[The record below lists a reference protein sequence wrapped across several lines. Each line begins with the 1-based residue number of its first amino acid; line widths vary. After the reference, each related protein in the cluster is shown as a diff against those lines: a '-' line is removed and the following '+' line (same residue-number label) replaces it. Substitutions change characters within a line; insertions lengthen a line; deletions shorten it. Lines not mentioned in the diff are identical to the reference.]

1 MSLRIT
7 NNETTVLFDKD
18 GNEYPVAA
26 CPVTVEHVDQDV
38 WEVSLTLISQAN
50 GFGGMGTT
58 RGEPSPTMSSTRSAG
73 SGSCQ
78 APKACPCSA
87 RPASNVNASGKSK
100 WTNSARFRTASTCRG
115 TSWLLRRVKEF
126 FAVQVTSTRLSRW
139 ATFVVIASL
148 GVGVGSL
155 LRSVS
160 LWLPLGV
167 ELVGFV
173 LWVVVK
179 SLELRHLKIAQ
190 KPETNAIARVT
201 ITPAQSASDPRS
213 SEDAQSTNSMSSSS
227 VGDFVA
233 PSDPTE
239 GDPSTG
245 SEVTL

>member
-1 MSLRIT
+1 MTQEWFTPAESTPVDSSSL
-7 NNETTVLFDKD
+7 VFQP
-18 GNEYPVAA
+18 PVIQV
-26 CPVTVEHVDQDV
+26 PGR
-38 WEVSLTLISQAN
+38 S
-50 GFGGMGTT
+50 GMGITK
-58 RGEPSPTMSSTRSAG
+58 GASSPTMSSTRSAG

-100 WTNSARFRTASTCRG
+100 WTKSARFRTASTCRG

-126 FAVQVTSTRLSRW
+126 FAVQVTSMRLSRW

-155 LRSVS
+155 LRGVS

-179 SLELRHLKIAQ
+179 SLEFRHLKIAQ
-190 KPETNAIARVT
+190 MPETNAIARVA
-201 ITPAQSASDPRS
+201 ITPAHSASEPGS
-213 SEDAQSTNSMSSSS
+213 SPSISGFSPMSSSS

-245 SEVTL
+245 SGVAL